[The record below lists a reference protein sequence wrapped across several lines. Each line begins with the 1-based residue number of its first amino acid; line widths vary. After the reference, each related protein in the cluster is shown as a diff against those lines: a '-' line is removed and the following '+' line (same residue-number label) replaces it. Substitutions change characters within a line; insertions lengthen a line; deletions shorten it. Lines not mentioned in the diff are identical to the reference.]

1 MKKLFTIISIA
12 LLSTSVLSQSEIKL
26 SEEIQSFAL
35 GSKNCIVVNIPY
47 GNKDIVEKELKS
59 EMKDWGGKYNSSG
72 NEFFTV
78 QSTVKF
84 MGDKPFDAVVKI
96 ISTEENNFK
105 IAFAI
110 DLGGAYMNSREHRDQ
125 FSAMSER
132 IKKFAK
138 ETAVKCVEKQ
148 HETNTDFLS
157 DMEKVQRNL
166 EKDKKDLEEDIQ
178 SYKKKIAEAEQ
189 KIKEND
195 QTQEKQKE
203 AIKAQKLKVSES
215 ETKLKSLK

>member
-1 MKKLFTIISIA
+1 MVFLAGLTF
-12 LLSTSVLSQSEIKL
+12 SQAEIKL

-47 GNKDIVEKELKS
+47 GNKDIVEKELKN
-59 EMKDWGGKYNSSG
+59 EMKDWGGKYNSNG

-125 FSAMSER
+125 FSAMSEQ

-138 ETAVKCVEKQ
+138 TTATKCIEK
-148 HETNTDFLS
+148 ELDTNKDFLS
-157 DMEKVQRNL
+157 DMEKVQRGL
-166 EKDKKDLEEDIQ
+166 EKDKKDLEGDIE

-189 KIKEND
+189 KIKENE

-203 AIKAQKLKVSES
+203 AIKTQKSKVETSES
-215 ETKLKSLK
+215 KLKSLK